1 MKYTKILIEYPDYP
15 DKFSRTILVKGN
27 PDLFKLATFYAYILN
42 TELYHCYYFETEKIE
57 YVMAPFMDSR
67 GLKWYKHLSKY
78 NLSDLPKNFE
88 FVYDTGENYRFNS
101 TIVGT
106 IDYPSLCSFVLLDAK
121 GQGIW
126 EDDHYSLS
134 ALLDGK
140 IDLNESLDTEC
151 YHLPWN
157 FDNETFGDFYKT
169 IDVDK
174 INETLGKDF
183 SKVLSKIRQ
192 GEKEYIE
199 AYQMPL
205 DDLSPN
211 YDMIK
216 KIEEL
221 KKKLKK
227 DE

>member
-57 YVMAPFMDSR
+57 YVMAPFMESR

-78 NLSDLPKNFE
+78 NLSDLPTNFK
-88 FVYDTGENYRFNS
+88 FIYDTGENYEFNS
-101 TIVGT
+101 TILGVV
-106 IDYPSLCSFVLLDAK
+106 DYPSLCSFVLLDAK

-126 EDDHYSLS
+126 EDDHHSLYAVLS
-134 ALLDGK
+134 GK
-140 IDLNESLDTEC
+140 IDPSESEDTNDC
-151 YHLPWN
+151 HLPWN
-157 FDNETFGDFYKT
+157 FDNETFGDFYKE

-192 GEKEYIE
+192 DENEYIE
-199 AYQMPL
+199 AYNMSLKDLRPDYDLIKRL
-205 DDLSPN
+205 DQ
-211 YDMIK
+211 IK
-216 KIEEL
+216 KDFE
-221 KKKLKK
+221 K
-227 DE
+227 